1 MAEVKD
7 FLQPFRVGDLLQIE
21 GIAEGTENSNFK
33 IATTKGQY
41 VLTVFESLTEEQL
54 PFYLQLMNH
63 LYLKGVPCA
72 HPVTDYRGHLYDM
85 LCGKPAVI
93 VPFIEGV
100 FLVDP
105 WPKHCFAVGD
115 WLSHMHQA
123 GQNFSLQKDDER
135 GIAWQKEALQALT
148 PFLSKEEVKMLA
160 EELAFQESL
169 KVDHLPQGPIHADL
183 FRDNVLFKEDHI
195 AGVIDFYFAFT
206 GPWIYDIAVTLNDW
220 CIKADGDL
228 DHEKMSAFFQGYMKT
243 RTLMFEERQLLMPML
258 RRAALRFWV
267 SRLYAFYL
275 PRESQL
281 AMPKDPTHFKMILE
295 KRKSAITCS

>member
-1 MAEVKD
+1 M
-7 FLQPFRVGDLLQIE
+7 E

-33 IATTKGQY
+33 VLTTKGRY

-72 HPVTDYRGHLYDM
+72 HPVADYSGRLYGI

-100 FLVDP
+100 FLADP
-105 WPKHCFAVGD
+105 LPKHCFAVGD

-123 GQNFSLQKDDER
+123 GQDFPLQKDDER
-135 GIAWQKEALQALT
+135 GIAWQKGAVQALM
-148 PFLSKEEVKMLA
+148 PFLAEEEGKMLA
-160 EELAFQESL
+160 EELAFQENL
-169 KVDHLPQGPIHADL
+169 NVGHLPKGPIHADL
-183 FRDNVLFKEDHI
+183 FRDNVLFKEDRI

-206 GPWIYDIAVTLNDW
+206 GPWIYDIAVTINDW

-228 DHEKMSAFFQGYMKT
+228 DHEKMSAFFKGIWKT
-243 RTLMFEERQLLMPML
+243 AT
-258 RRAALRFWV
+258 
-267 SRLYAFYL
+267 
-275 PRESQL
+275 
-281 AMPKDPTHFKMILE
+281 
-295 KRKSAITCS
+295 